1 MICTRVDQSSTIWEY
16 IVEYFR
22 GIYAVEQ
29 ERREENGE

>member
-1 MICTRVDQSSTIWEY
+1 MHACGSIVNNLGIY

-29 ERREENGE
+29 KRREENGE